1 MLLATISIFLIIEA
15 YTQAIVF
22 AELAIA
28 SAPELSLVICVSLG
42 KMITT
47 LSKWVYEVIPV

>member
-1 MLLATISIFLIIEA
+1 MLLATISIFLIIKA
-15 YTQAIVF
+15 YAQAIVF
-22 AELAIA
+22 AEFAIA
-28 SAPELSLVICVSLG
+28 STSELRLVICVSLG

>member
-15 YTQAIVF
+15 YAQAIVF
-22 AELAIA
+22 AEFAIA
-28 SAPELSLVICVSLG
+28 SAPELRLVICVSLG